1 MKGILK
7 FERDF
12 LGDKPVRVNK
22 KHGDT
27 SYVIHR
33 HDYYEIILYTD
44 CAGVCVLNGTEY
56 KLADNQLFFLSPND
70 FHRIAANNTESSSS
84 IVISFSETAA
94 DSELIKALGFSARV
108 SFSPSEETVKNIN
121 LLYEYFVTNGEYKEI
136 KLKHLLNIILCNVLE
151 NSTVVKNKNSF
162 CHPAVGKAMSMILT
176 DVSKSTSLDEI
187 AKKLNLSPSY
197 FSDLFKKETGR
208 SFSKWLREIRIE
220 HAKRLLEENEI
231 SVLDVGFECGYET
244 PSQFIKMFKR
254 ETGATP
260 SAYRKEFKSL
270 SDNSNKK

>member
-12 LGDKPVRVNK
+12 LGDKSIHVNK

-33 HDYYEIILYTD
+33 HDYYEIILYSD
-44 CAGVCVLNGTEY
+44 CAGVCILNGTEY
-56 KLADNQLFFLSPND
+56 KLADNRLFFLSPKD
-70 FHRIAANNTESSSS
+70 FHRIIANNTEKSNS

-108 SFSPSEETVKNIN
+108 SFSPNEETVKNVN
-121 LLYEYFVTNGEYKEI
+121 LLYEYFVNNSEYKET

-151 NSTVVKNKNSF
+151 NSTVVKNENHYE
-162 CHPAVGKAMSMILT
+162 HPAVGKAMAIVLT
-176 DVSKSTSLDEI
+176 DVSKNASLEII
-187 AKKLNLSPSY
+187 AKKLNVSPSY
-197 FSDLFKKETGR
+197 FSDLFKKETGKT
-208 SFSKWLREIRIE
+208 FTKWLRETRIE
-220 HAKRLLEENEI
+220 HAKRLLEENGI
-231 SVLDVGFECGYET
+231 SVLDVGFECGYDT

-254 ETGATP
+254 ETGVSP
-260 SAYRKEFKSL
+260 SVYRKNF
-270 SDNSNKK
+270 NKKQDL